1 MGLVLLI
8 FSLLHDHFFIVSV
21 LSFGQSHFAA
31 LFLYHFGI
39 KSLGKSSLPVLERA
53 FKSQGCMKNH
63 AKQLMRAPIRG
74 TQCVMYIN
82 PEGFFFFLME

>member
-39 KSLGKSSLPVLERA
+39 KSLGKSSLPVLESA
-53 FKSQGCMKNH
+53 FKSQGCHEKSCKTIDESSHKGNSVCDVH
-63 AKQLMRAPIRG
+63 KSRRI
-74 TQCVMYIN
+74 
-82 PEGFFFFLME
+82 FFFKME